1 LALAGADSAVV
12 WMEHPT
18 AHRLRNEQEVN
29 TDLNNFGV
37 FPTSNGALYATE
49 PHTVAGKRSGMT
61 GQAYLRVYS
70 AERNP
75 DGVLSAPNMMTE
87 ILNSS
92 EFHVGPAIANEAEDV
107 LYVTRTYLGKD
118 TERHKE
124 QGQKFRKYNLEL
136 KIYRKEASG
145 WQEEDFAYNK
155 VKEYSLGHAALS
167 GDGKTLYYASDMPG
181 GHGGVDIWYSELQD
195 DGSWGS
201 PQNAGSEINSAGDEM
216 FPSVGGDY
224 LYYSSSGFAGMGG
237 LDIFRAKG
245 AKSAFRGR
253 ENLRFPINSAG
264 DDFAFVELE
273 NDEEGSVGY
282 LSSNRPGGIG
292 GDDIY
297 SFSFRRPKITIL
309 LEGLA
314 VNKKTEELIPG
325 TSVTLYSGNRQI
337 VGKVQSDGKA
347 EFRFNLDR
355 STSYKILGEKPGF
368 HADSASI
375 ATLSPSKDTTIRVT
389 LHLEPVFAVGD
400 KFVLENIYYDFDKHN
415 IRRDAS
421 VILDQLVRTMRDNPT
436 LKIELSSH
444 TDSRGSH
451 KYNEALSQRRAQAA
465 VDYLVSRGI
474 ARERLVAK
482 GYGEGRLVNRCSDGV
497 PCTVEEHQA
506 NRRTEVEVLE
516 Y

>member
-1 LALAGADSAVV
+1 SYLYLKDYELVENWYARIVGTDDFSEQSLWNYAEVLKQNGKYREAKEQYGRYVERYGSSERSTLALAGADSAVV

-167 GDGKTLYYASDMPG
+167 G
-181 GHGGVDIWYSELQD
+181 
-195 DGSWGS
+195 
-201 PQNAGSEINSAGDEM
+201 
-216 FPSVGGDY
+216 
-224 LYYSSSGFAGMGG
+224 
-237 LDIFRAKG
+237 
-245 AKSAFRGR
+245 
-253 ENLRFPINSAG
+253 
-264 DDFAFVELE
+264 
-273 NDEEGSVGY
+273 
-282 LSSNRPGGIG
+282 
-292 GDDIY
+292 
-297 SFSFRRPKITIL
+297 
-309 LEGLA
+309 
-314 VNKKTEELIPG
+314 
-325 TSVTLYSGNRQI
+325 
-337 VGKVQSDGKA
+337 
-347 EFRFNLDR
+347 
-355 STSYKILGEKPGF
+355 
-368 HADSASI
+368 
-375 ATLSPSKDTTIRVT
+375 
-389 LHLEPVFAVGD
+389 
-400 KFVLENIYYDFDKHN
+400 
-415 IRRDAS
+415 
-421 VILDQLVRTMRDNPT
+421 
-436 LKIELSSH
+436 
-444 TDSRGSH
+444 
-451 KYNEALSQRRAQAA
+451 
-465 VDYLVSRGI
+465 
-474 ARERLVAK
+474 
-482 GYGEGRLVNRCSDGV
+482 
-497 PCTVEEHQA
+497 
-506 NRRTEVEVLE
+506 
-516 Y
+516 